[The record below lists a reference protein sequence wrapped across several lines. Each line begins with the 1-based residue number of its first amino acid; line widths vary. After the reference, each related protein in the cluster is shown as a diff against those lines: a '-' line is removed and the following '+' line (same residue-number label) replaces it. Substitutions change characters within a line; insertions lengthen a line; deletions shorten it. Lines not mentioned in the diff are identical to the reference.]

1 MTPAPGMDRKLFRE
15 FLRAYPFQPATA
27 LWRAV
32 EIGELLRRAL
42 PEGRGL
48 DLGCGDGKLTR
59 IIMEHASRRS
69 LVGVDL
75 DPGETEQ
82 AARLGFYEA
91 VHTTSAAEIPEPGES
106 FDFVLSNSV
115 LEHIPDLGPVLA
127 EVSRLLK
134 PNGRFLFTVPSAG
147 FHRCLRGP
155 ILPWVERERYLAA
168 LDRRLAHLRYPT
180 VAEWEGM
187 LASSGLA
194 LEAVDCFL
202 SRAQVRRWETIS
214 RLTGG
219 LLYGLFMGAKQPIEI
234 QRSLGMRGLQGRI
247 SMPAALAAAIAG
259 VLALGLGAEAAG
271 APDEMACGCLLIIG
285 RKP

>member
-1 MTPAPGMDRKLFRE
+1 MDRKLFRE

-32 EIGELLRRAL
+32 EVGELLRRPL

-59 IIMEHASRRS
+59 SIMEHATHRS

-82 AARLGFYEA
+82 AARLGLYEA
-91 VHTTSAAEIPEPGES
+91 VHTTSADRIPEASES

-115 LEHIPDLGPVLA
+115 LEHIPDLDPVVA

-134 PNGRFLFTVPSAG
+134 PNGSFVFTVPSAG
-147 FHRCLRGP
+147 FHRCLHGP
-155 ILPWVERERYLAA
+155 ILPWSDRGRYLAR

-180 VAEWEGM
+180 VAEWERM
-187 LASSGLA
+187 LTSNGIQLDK
-194 LEAVDCFL
+194 VDCYL
-202 SRAQVRRWETIS
+202 SGAEVRRWETIS
-214 RLTGG
+214 RLTAG
-219 LLYGLFMGAKQPIEI
+219 LLYGLVLGAKQPIEI
-234 QRSLGMRGLQGRI
+234 QRSLGMRGLQSRFR
-247 SMPAALAAAIAG
+247 MPAALAAAIAAA
-259 VLALGLGAEAAG
+259 LAVGLSAEAAEAG
-271 APDEMACGCLLIIG
+271 GEFDNGCLLVVG
-285 RKP
+285 RKR